1 LILLDANVLL
11 YAYDASSPMQA
22 RAARW
27 LEEALE
33 GNDPVGLPW
42 VAAWAFVRIS
52 TNPRVQE
59 RPLLVDEAMGVIDE
73 LKAHA
78 QVVMVGPGR
87 RHWSLLAEQMRAGN
101 VRGSGTT
108 DAVLAA
114 LALEQGARLASADV
128 GFRRFPEVVWVN
140 PFGAA

>member
-1 LILLDANVLL
+1 MILLDANVLL
-11 YAYDASSPMQA
+11 YAYDASSLLQGK
-22 RAARW
+22 AARW
-27 LEEALE
+27 LEQALD
-33 GNDPVGLPW
+33 GNEPVGLPW
-42 VAAWAFVRIS
+42 LTAWAFVRIA
-52 TNPRVQE
+52 TNARVQE
-59 RPLLVDEAMGVIDE
+59 RPLLVEEAMGVIDA

-87 RHWSLLAEQMRAGN
+87 KHWLLLAEQMKASN

-128 GFRRFPEVVWVN
+128 GFRRFPGVVWMN
-140 PFGAA
+140 PVGD

>member
-1 LILLDANVLL
+1 MILLDANVLL
-11 YAYDASSPMQA
+11 YAYDASSPKQEK
-22 RAARW
+22 AARW

-33 GNDPVGLPW
+33 GNEPVGLPW
-42 VAAWAFVRIS
+42 LTAWAFVRIA
-52 TNPRVQE
+52 TNARVQE
-59 RPLLVDEAMGVIDE
+59 QPLLVEEAMGVIEE

-87 RHWSLLAEQMRAGN
+87 KHWKLMAEQMKVAN

-108 DAVLAA
+108 DAVIAA
-114 LALEQGARLASADV
+114 LALEQGARLASADA

-140 PFGAA
+140 PVGD